1 MTMFLGRPDQPGR
14 VRAVAAGQP
23 GDLCVLAQTPAV
35 VLTELDA
42 SLVSATIIGGE
53 VAYAA

>member
-1 MTMFLGRPDQPGR
+1 M
-14 VRAVAAGQP
+14 AAGQP